1 MASVWGKAIKLLT
14 GDEQSLDYL
23 KMPKITANLRPL
35 KPLTK
40 RELLQLESEIGREL
54 FGPIPAG
61 HTREFFNLD
70 DNTWIWHEDFIGPDG
85 KKQTS
90 TIKYEIQEKGILKV
104 QEGARYNYLE
114 GEELENLLLAIQMY
128 YEQVMRKVYKRDP
141 RTGRKLV

>member
-1 MASVWGKAIKLLT
+1 MGVWTKAFTLLT

-23 KMPKITANLRPL
+23 KMPKLKATTNRPL
-35 KPLTK
+35 KSLTK

-54 FGPIPAG
+54 FGPVPKD

-70 DNTWIWHEDFIGPDG
+70 EKTWIWHEDFIGPDG

-104 QEGARYNYLE
+104 EEGARYSYLE
-114 GEELENLLLAIQMY
+114 GQELDNLLLAIQMY
-128 YEQVMRKVYKRDP
+128 YEQVMRKVYSRDP
-141 RTGRKLV
+141 RTGQKLV

>member
-70 DNTWIWHEDFIGPDG
+70 DNTWIWHEDFMGPDG